1 MKRFLFSLLCFLLL
15 VSLISCSGK
24 GKGVDTDSQDTDA
37 PQTETENTKREVGE
51 IYGMF
56 DEQYQFIFDDI
67 CYIADTFTVNDSVF
81 ALINEYEASFSIDNI
96 DTFSARVPAIYYLID
111 KLDVSND
118 DISAYF
124 EAAYASGANT
134 EKPSDKQLSALGSG
148 DVSEIMKVC
157 VHPSALA
164 KDGRV
169 FTLRMLLEG
178 DAGSYGVN
186 DDEIKETV
194 NRAISYYGENKLL
207 KSPSLTD
214 NMKNKLISLGFKIE
228 KESISSICPV
238 HTDAYHTIPEYFY
251 AAHGESEIDKWK
263 EDASSAENDT
273 ECTMSG
279 VNIKAFLIDFGYSK
293 EAVIEIYN
301 SFGGTLGDLNIDLIY
316 SDDAEAADAYY
327 RTKNEAME
335 KAIAYDRAIA
345 SLKER
350 IIADK
355 EMGDFFTNVHEV
367 SLPEI
372 LFMFDE
378 DEAYL
383 SSLSDFMV
391 SLGLENLNLSA
402 FYQNYDEILRLI
414 MRRSAYYVDCYV
426 TGRTAYDTPYEA
438 RK

>member
-24 GKGVDTDSQDTDA
+24 GKGADTDSQDTDA
-37 PQTETENTKREVGE
+37 PKTETENTNREVGE

-111 KLDVSND
+111 KMDVSSD

-134 EKPSDKQLSALGSG
+134 EKPSEKQLSAIRNG
-148 DVSEIMKVC
+148 DVAEIMKVC

-178 DAGSYGVN
+178 DADSYGVK
-186 DDEIKETV
+186 DDEIKATV

-207 KSPSLTD
+207 KSSSLTD
-214 NMKNKLISLGFKIE
+214 NMKNKLASLGFKVE
-228 KESISSICPV
+228 KESVSSICPV
-238 HTDAYHTIPEYFY
+238 HTDTYHTIPEYFY
-251 AAHGESEIDKWK
+251 TAHGESEINKWK
-263 EDASSAENDT
+263 EDASSGANDT
-273 ECTMSG
+273 ECTSG
-279 VNIKAFLIDFGYSK
+279 VNIATFLVDFGYSK
-293 EAVIEIYN
+293 DAVIEIYN
-301 SFGGTLGDLNIDLIY
+301 SLGGTLGDLNIDLIY
-316 SDDAEAADAYY
+316 GEDTEALNTYY
-327 RTKNEAME
+327 GTKNETME
-335 KAIAYDRAIA
+335 KTIAYDRALA

-355 EMGDFFTNVHEV
+355 EMGDFFTNVHEI

-378 DEAYL
+378 DETYL
-383 SSLSDFMV
+383 SSLSAFMS
-391 SLGLENLNLSA
+391 SLGLEELDLGAIYKNH
-402 FYQNYDEILRLI
+402 DEILRLI
-414 MRRSAYYVDCYV
+414 MKRSAYYVDCYV